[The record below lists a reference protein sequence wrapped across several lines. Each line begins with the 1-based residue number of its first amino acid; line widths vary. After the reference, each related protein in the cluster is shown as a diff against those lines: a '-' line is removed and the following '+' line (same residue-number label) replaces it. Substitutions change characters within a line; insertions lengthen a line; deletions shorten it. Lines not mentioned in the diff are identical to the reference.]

1 MTPTDEFLANCPA
14 YLGSGYVC
22 DKKKNPVAPET
33 DVSDPTGT
41 VRKAAGR
48 HNAVPAVLSRQA
60 EADVPT
66 PPDRKPEHGKVMRS
80 LGQRADERQDRRDP
94 KL

>member
-1 MTPTDEFLANCPA
+1 MI
-14 YLGSGYVC
+14 
-22 DKKKNPVAPET
+22 KKKNPVAPET

-41 VRKAAGR
+41 VR
-48 HNAVPAVLSRQA
+48 PAVLSRQA